1 MSVNAF
7 LCFVSY
13 VKVVCNSP
21 AISEQP
27 GTVYS
32 ACKCLVFTHGRGTLY
47 HLLHL
52 LVSDPVSDS
61 MLQPLKHLLS
71 SSDDDVLKA
80 ASLALSNF
88 ALYGSG

>member
-1 MSVNAF
+1 MSKLFAILLQLVSSQELYTVHASA
-7 LCFVSY
+7 LCSLMVE
-13 VKVVCNSP
+13 V
-21 AISEQP
+21 
-27 GTVYS
+27 
-32 ACKCLVFTHGRGTLY
+32 LFTICS
-47 HLLHL
+47 L